1 MTNLEPYGPLDAGEQ
16 QRVIRDLRRMQD
28 EPPPSDP
35 RSAGCIIAIVSLITL
50 MFMPV
55 ISKVTPLGSGALLAL
70 GVGLGLVSVVSGLLG
85 IFGGGFVAGA
95 VSEEVEEAIQELMI
109 EFPGGDQDRM
119 RTAAIRIL
127 DGSTVSTGP
136 TTVSTFD
143 IDEVRIRLGDAVD
156 YVLPIERF
164 LRSKNEI
171 YPVFTLNEGGERP
184 FDYYDDGEDGP

>member
-1 MTNLEPYGPLDAGEQ
+1 
-16 QRVIRDLRRMQD
+16 
-28 EPPPSDP
+28 
-35 RSAGCIIAIVSLITL
+35 
-50 MFMPV
+50 
-55 ISKVTPLGSGALLAL
+55 
-70 GVGLGLVSVVSGLLG
+70 
-85 IFGGGFVAGA
+85 
-95 VSEEVEEAIQELMI
+95 
-109 EFPGGDQDRM
+109 M